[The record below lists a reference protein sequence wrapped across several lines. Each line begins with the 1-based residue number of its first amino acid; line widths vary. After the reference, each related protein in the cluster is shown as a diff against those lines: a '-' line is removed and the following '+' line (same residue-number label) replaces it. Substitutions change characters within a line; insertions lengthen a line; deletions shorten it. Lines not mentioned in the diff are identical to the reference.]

1 MKGSLLMPRAI
12 SCLLLYV
19 FLEAWGAF
27 VGSAVLLFCLF
38 VVGWQLRFLLTNEHV
53 TQSGVEGRK

>member
-1 MKGSLLMPRAI
+1 MPRAI